1 MLATLGSQSPAPLT
15 VGVGAITNHPETQEG
30 NMTSAPQRMEKETK
44 QQLNSSLL
52 DVAEPQTANPTS
64 NSLLLGS
71 CSVGESEGV
80 SQPSVLNQQEFNGSA
95 RPQTHEV
102 MNDKNVKE
110 EAKQQNDL
118 QTLQKIENLN
128 E

>member
-1 MLATLGSQSPAPLT
+1 
-15 VGVGAITNHPETQEG
+15 
-30 NMTSAPQRMEKETK
+30 MTSAPQRMEKETK

-64 NSLLLGS
+64 TSLLLGS

-80 SQPSVLNQQEFNGSA
+80 SQPSVPNQQEFNGSA
-95 RPQTHEV
+95 RPMTHEV
-102 MNDKNVKE
+102 MNDNKNVKE